1 MHMSLRF
8 TVPLFSAIIA
18 VCAVSI
24 SSQVSAKEYYK
35 WVDRNG
41 STHYTTT
48 PPPKNARHQGKIDT
62 YGASRNSSAPAAAAQ
77 PESQAA
83 AEPTA
88 PPVVPAPPPV
98 SNNQPVIE
106 PIKEPVPDR

>member
-62 YGASRNSSAPAAAAQ
+62 YGASRNSSAPAAQ
-77 PESQAA
+77 SESQAA

-106 PIKEPVPDR
+106 PIEVPVPDR

>member
-1 MHMSLRF
+1 MHMFLRF

-18 VCAVSI
+18 VCAVSV

-48 PPPKNARHQGKIDT
+48 PPPKNARHQGKVDT
-62 YGASRNSSAPAAAAQ
+62 YGASRNSSAPAAQ
-77 PESQAA
+77 SESQTA

-88 PPVVPAPPPV
+88 PVVPAPPPV

-106 PIKEPVPDR
+106 PIKEPVADR

>member
-1 MHMSLRF
+1 MHMFLRF

-18 VCAVSI
+18 VCAVSV

-77 PESQAA
+77 PESQAT

-88 PPVVPAPPPV
+88 PPVVPV
-98 SNNQPVIE
+98 VNNQSNTAPVELPVE
-106 PIKEPVPDR
+106 PINRPE